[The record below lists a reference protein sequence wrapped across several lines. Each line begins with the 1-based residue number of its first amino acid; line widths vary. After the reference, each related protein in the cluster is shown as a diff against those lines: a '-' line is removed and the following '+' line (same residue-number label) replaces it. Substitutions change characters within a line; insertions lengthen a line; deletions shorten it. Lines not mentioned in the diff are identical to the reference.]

1 MAEFKLISEQQVTVS
16 NLEALYN
23 FLIDF
28 KNFESILPPDKI
40 EDFKVLDTSCSF
52 VIKGITP
59 ITIKIKEQNKYDY
72 ILFSSEGLAKFDF
85 DLHVFFIGQ
94 PTSNVGACRIEM
106 VGNLNPFIKVMAEKP
121 LLALINSMSLKL
133 SQLKIN

>member
-1 MAEFKLISEQQVTVS
+1 VAEFKLISEQQVTVS

-28 KNFESILPPDKI
+28 KNFESILPTDKI

-94 PTSNVGACRIEM
+94 PTSNVGTCRIEM
-106 VGNLNPFIKVMAEKP
+106 VGNLNPFIKAMAEKP

>member
-1 MAEFKLISEQQVTVS
+1 LAEFKLISEQKATLS

-40 EDFKVLDTSCSF
+40 EDFKVLETSCSF

-59 ITIKIKEQNKYDY
+59 ITIKIKEQNKYDF
-72 ILFSSEGLAKFDF
+72 ILFSSQGLAKFDF

-94 PTSNVGACRIEM
+94 PTSNVGQCRIEM
-106 VGNLNPFIKVMAEKP
+106 VGNLNPFIKAMAEKP